1 MGKKLLIRLRIVRG
15 SPNISLEICLE
26 EQELSARMTDT
37 MDLFSDYSAE
47 VTDNEESADKDT
59 NTVENSE
66 EKDKSDPLKEVSKL
80 NDDAEECKTD
90 ENQESD
96 RIKEKQEEISKLARI
111 KDLCMRTDI
120 SALAKVDQILQVI
133 DPKPSSPVTEKWNGK
148 RAAEDVSVNIDPK
161 HFKAATDKDDA
172 EDVVGDLDSCVV
184 CGLSLLAFKGDKMK
198 EFHHYLSH
206 GFRILKEFE
215 VLKPD
220 DSFFLMCNIC
230 TSVYPKKCHGNFRKH
245 LIDEHSDRVVE
256 IFRCV

>member
-1 MGKKLLIRLRIVRG
+1 V
-15 SPNISLEICLE
+15 E
-26 EQELSARMTDT
+26 EKDFIDKMTDM
-37 MDLFSDYSAE
+37 MDLFSDYSTE
-47 VTDNEESADKDT
+47 VINSEQSADKDS
-59 NTVENSE
+59 NSENNSE
-66 EKDKSDPLKEVSKL
+66 ETENVELLKEVEKL
-80 NDDAEECKTD
+80 NDDGLEVKITVDEESEKKEEGHEEKLKLD
-90 ENQESD
+90 K
-96 RIKEKQEEISKLARI
+96 IKE
-111 KDLCMRTDI
+111 LCLRTDL

-133 DPKPSSPVTEKWNGK
+133 DPKPPSPVKENSNGK
-148 RAAEDVSVNIDPK
+148 RAAEDLTVNIDPK
-161 HFKAATDKDDA
+161 HFKSANEDDD
-172 EDVVGDLDSCVV
+172 EDREVDGDLDSCVV
-184 CGLSLLAFKGDKMK
+184 CGLSLMAFKGDKMK

>member
-1 MGKKLLIRLRIVRG
+1 MGTDQNSQTKSKQLKKLLIRLRIVRG
-15 SPNISLEICLE
+15 SSNNSVEICLE

-47 VTDNEESADKDT
+47 VIDNEESADKDT

-66 EKDKSDPLKEVSKL
+66 EKDNSDPLKEVNEL
-80 NDDAEECKTD
+80 NDDGAEECKTE

-161 HFKAATDKDDA
+161 HFKAATDNDDD

-198 EFHHYLSH
+198 EFHHYLRYFSCH
-206 GFRILKEFE
+206 YYVILI
-215 VLKPD
+215 
-220 DSFFLMCNIC
+220 NIP
-230 TSVYPKKCHGNFRKH
+230 TSVM
-245 LIDEHSDRVVE
+245 DSES
-256 IFRCV
+256 